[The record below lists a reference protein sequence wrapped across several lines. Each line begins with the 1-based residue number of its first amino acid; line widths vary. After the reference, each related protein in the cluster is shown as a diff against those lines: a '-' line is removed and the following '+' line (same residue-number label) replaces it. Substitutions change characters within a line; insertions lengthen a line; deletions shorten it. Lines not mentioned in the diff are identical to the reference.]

1 MRWRIRKSF
10 KIFAP
15 GSSLRKRVAYSLAIV
30 RLILVPVIFLAVY
43 YLFAMGRIVDRIVNV
58 DAPAAKLAEQA
69 SIEILEARRVA
80 RNYIL
85 FQDPEY
91 LRANQE
97 SLAKVKQLLVGIG
110 DLEPDEKTAVQ
121 KGLNAANRYEQGFAS
136 AVSTMG
142 QRRQDPV
149 EQIREAVL
157 VYEKD
162 LDDLVKAAK
171 HKRRAQLIQDLRARV
186 GSFDARI
193 TQAIQEA
200 NPALRHVTPD
210 LQASSQEALQL
221 ASELEQQ
228 NWARVQ
234 MDHEEARRLMLRA
247 EWALGIV
254 SAVTL
259 LFSVWASFI
268 LPSQVTK
275 PLVSLKEAVDHA
287 ATGNYEID
295 FELHGGGEVVELAKS
310 VQNLISVLRRKHA

>member
-1 MRWRIRKSF
+1 
-10 KIFAP
+10 
-15 GSSLRKRVAYSLAIV
+15 V
-30 RLILVPVIFLAVY
+30 RSILVPVIFLAVY

-69 SIEILEARRVA
+69 SIEILEARRAA

-91 LRANQE
+91 LRANEE
-97 SLAKVKQLLVGIG
+97 SLAKVRQLLMQIG
-110 DLEPDEKTAVQ
+110 DLELDEKNVVQ
-121 KGLNAANRYEQGFAS
+121 KGLDAANQYEQRFAS
-136 AVSTMG
+136 VVSTMG
-142 QRRQDPV
+142 QRRQEPV
-149 EQIREAVL
+149 EQIREAVQA
-157 VYEKD
+157 YEKD

-171 HKRRAQLIQDLRARV
+171 HKKRAQLIQDLRARI

-193 TQAIQEA
+193 TQTIQEA

-210 LQASSQEALQL
+210 LQSSSQEALQL
-221 ASELEQQ
+221 TSELEQQ

-234 MDHEEARRLMLRA
+234 MDHQEARQLIRRA
-247 EWALGIV
+247 EWALSIV
-254 SAVTL
+254 SAITF
-259 LFSVWASFI
+259 LFSVWVSFI

-287 ATGNYEID
+287 ARGNYEID

-310 VQNLISVLRRKHA
+310 VQNLTSLLRREK